1 MRQHRGPY
9 RARAILCSAI
19 AIAIGAIAT
28 LTGACQSDR
37 ADRAE
42 RSGTVLRIGVG
53 QLSATSQQNGLRQL
67 AQIIAVEG
75 LGRLTPEGRVEPWVA
90 DKWHLANGGRS
101 LIVTL
106 KSGVKFHDGS
116 PVTAQEVASL
126 IPPMLRST
134 LGSLAEDVDAI
145 RAVDADSIEIAF
157 RRPSPFLM
165 ESLEVQIKKPGPA
178 IVATGPY
185 VVAPNSATELRANGE
200 YYLGRP
206 QIADVQISA
215 FPSVR
220 AAWAELLRN
229 RLDMLYEVGFDA
241 LDSLESSRSIAVFTY
256 VRHYQ
261 YLLVLNNASP
271 PLRDKTIRRAL
282 NMAVDRQELIRQ
294 ALRGHGVPSTGPLS
308 SRYWAL
314 PTEAPAFTIDMA
326 RAAGMLRGKRLQ
338 FTCLLG
344 ADQVDERM
352 ALELKR
358 QFAAVGADMQ
368 LRAASQD
375 AIYDAQ
381 RKGTFDAILTEA
393 ISGPTGLRPYQVWHS
408 KSTIHPDNWGNAT
421 IDRALDRVRYAE
433 DETAYRQAVAGM
445 QQAFIEDPPAVFLA
459 WSERARAI
467 SQRFLVPP
475 LEAGRDPL
483 ATMRL
488 WTPHPD
494 QRFAS
499 RN

>member
-1 MRQHRGPY
+1 MTQYRGLH
-9 RARAILCSAI
+9 RARAIRCSAV

-28 LTGACQSDR
+28 LTAACRSAPGDR
-37 ADRAE
+37 HNP
-42 RSGTVLRIGVG
+42 SGTVLRIGVG
-53 QLSATSQQNGLRQL
+53 QLSATSQLNGLRQL

-90 DKWHLANGGRS
+90 DNWHLANGGRS

-145 RAVDADSIEIAF
+145 RAVDAKSIEVAF

-185 VVAPNSATELRANGE
+185 VVASNAATELRANAA
-200 YYLGRP
+200 YYQGRP
-206 QIADVQISA
+206 QIDDVQVER

-229 RLDMLYEVGFDA
+229 RIDMLWEVGFDA

-271 PLRDKTIRRAL
+271 ALKDKAVRRAL
-282 NMAVDRQELIRQ
+282 NMAVDRLELIRQ

-308 SRYWAL
+308 SGYWAL
-314 PTEAPAFTIDMA
+314 PSEKPAFTVDLA
-326 RAAGMLRGKRLQ
+326 RAADMLRGKHLR

-344 ADQVDERM
+344 GDQVDERM
-352 ALELKR
+352 AIELKR
-358 QFAAVGADMQ
+358 QFAAVGADME
-368 LRAASQD
+368 LRAATQD
-375 AIYDAQ
+375 AIYEAQ
-381 RKGTFDAILTEA
+381 RSGTFDAVLTQA
-393 ISGPTGLRPYQVWHS
+393 ISGPTALRPYQVWHS
-408 KSTIHPDNWGNAT
+408 KSSIHPDHWGNAT
-421 IDRALDRVRYAE
+421 IDLALDRVRYAE
-433 DETAYRQAVAGM
+433 DESAYRQAVAGM
-445 QQAFIEDPPAVFLA
+445 QQAFIEDPPAIFLA
-459 WSERARAI
+459 WSEGARAI
-467 SQRFLVPP
+467 SQRFVVPP
-475 LEAGRDPL
+475 FEAGRDPL
-483 ATMRL
+483 ATLRL
-488 WTPHPD
+488 WTPRTD
-494 QRFAS
+494 EKVAS